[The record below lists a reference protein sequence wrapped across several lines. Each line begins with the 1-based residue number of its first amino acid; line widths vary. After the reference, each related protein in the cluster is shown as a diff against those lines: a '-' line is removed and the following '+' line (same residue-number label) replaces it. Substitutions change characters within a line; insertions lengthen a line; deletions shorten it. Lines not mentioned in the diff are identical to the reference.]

1 MDKVYNFVVEEVEY
15 DVSFRNSE
23 EAEDYSGYTS
33 TCVNLVA
40 ENKEYGIYCKQY
52 LYELRNKTQK
62 DEELVECILYAL
74 KNNKASLKYNEHRTS
89 LIFTAEFGK
98 ICGKPKIYEVS
109 LSGRCD
115 ISRILFNKKYD
126 ELSKKYDELLQ
137 KYNAMI
143 TPNT

>member
-74 KNNKASLKYNEHRTS
+74 KNNKA
-89 LIFTAEFGK
+89 
-98 ICGKPKIYEVS
+98 CGKPKIYEVS

-126 ELSKKYDELLQ
+126 ELSKKHSEFSKKYDDLLQ
-137 KYNAMI
+137 KYNMLAACHKCI
-143 TPNT
+143 